1 MKSALLFLFLLCNT
15 LIKAQ
20 NQADLA
26 GKRIDTIHSAILNE
40 DRYIWVH
47 VPDKATVVSKYP
59 VIYILDGQI
68 LFDEVNNILDRLS
81 KETGKNTANEMIVV
95 GIGNIWQRYRDY
107 SPTHV
112 SSSPWID
119 DHTAS
124 ISGGGE
130 KFISFLENELFPYI
144 HSKYPD
150 SSLRILIGH
159 SMGGL
164 AVMNILLKHPD
175 MFNYYAAIDPSMWWD
190 NRKRLDES
198 KTILESKIFE
208 NKILFLAVANT
219 KDRDMDVPQIK
230 KDTSEKTVL
239 IRPSLT
245 LIDYINNNKQ
255 NKLRFGWRFYK
266 ENHHMTVPAPAMYY
280 ALKLFLKSR

>member
-1 MKSALLFLFLLCNT
+1 M
-15 LIKAQ
+15 
-20 NQADLA
+20 A

-95 GIGNIWQRYRDY
+95 GIGNIWQCYRDY

-119 DHTAS
+119 DHTTS

-130 KFISFLENELFPYI
+130 KFISFL
-144 HSKYPD
+144 
-150 SSLRILIGH
+150 
-159 SMGGL
+159 
-164 AVMNILLKHPD
+164 
-175 MFNYYAAIDPSMWWD
+175 
-190 NRKRLDES
+190 
-198 KTILESKIFE
+198 
-208 NKILFLAVANT
+208 
-219 KDRDMDVPQIK
+219 
-230 KDTSEKTVL
+230 
-239 IRPSLT
+239 
-245 LIDYINNNKQ
+245 
-255 NKLRFGWRFYK
+255 
-266 ENHHMTVPAPAMYY
+266 
-280 ALKLFLKSR
+280 